1 MISFVIVFPHNTQKE
16 VSLFGR
22 GLIRAWE
29 KQVYCLYCLYSSVL
43 LNVLHQVFNVYF
55 KKKHQIILDME
66 GTFQGHFMLIL
77 YPVLHW

>member
-22 GLIRAWE
+22 GLIGAGE
-29 KQVYCLYCLYSSVL
+29 KQGCCSYCLYSSVL

-55 KKKHQIILDME
+55 KKKHHIILDME